1 MEPLTLRL
9 LRLFDASRDITS
21 RGVGV
26 TAALPTLPY
35 RSVRWGAYGFWLSL
49 LSVHGAVV
57 YLALGKTLVSDSL
70 AFLYEYQARPTP

>member
-1 MEPLTLRL
+1 MGATPPEPLTLRL
-9 LRLFDASRDITS
+9 LRLLDASRGLGI
-21 RGVGV
+21 

-49 LSVHGAVV
+49 LGVHGAIV

-70 AFLYEYQARPTP
+70 AFLYEYQA